1 MTINV
6 HLWGPNPPQEQLK
19 ILNTF
24 NSPAKL
30 QGAFKMGQD
39 ACLSVLTGI
48 VNHMAPGGD
57 CSGLLSCPPK
67 FDHFVQDSAC
77 AN

>member
-1 MTINV
+1 MTMNV
-6 HLWGPNPPQEQLK
+6 QLWGPNPPQKQLE
-19 ILNTF
+19 ILNAF
-24 NSPAKL
+24 NSPVKL

-39 ACLSVLTGI
+39 ACLAVLTGI

-57 CSGLLSCPPK
+57 CRVLLSCPPK